1 MNVFLARSWPSSR
14 LVGVLVLIVRLRHLA
29 AYEFPFSKN
38 LLKIY
43 GPFDFKKQGGGLAR
57 WFHVEHSPF
66 LFWAKLIV

>member
-1 MNVFLARSWPSSR
+1 MKVVCAFSWPSNR
-14 LVGVLVLIVRLRHLA
+14 LDGVLVLIVRLRHLA

>member
-1 MNVFLARSWPSSR
+1 
-14 LVGVLVLIVRLRHLA
+14 
-29 AYEFPFSKN
+29 

-57 WFHVEHSPF
+57 WFHVEHGPF